1 MLLKLMIKFVCNFCC
16 EGCFDALERRM
27 FMLNIRIRSRNLKFQ
42 LQGKLK
48 CNFSCYNLMW

>member
-1 MLLKLMIKFVCNFCC
+1 MLLKVMIKFACNFCC
-16 EGCFDALERRM
+16 EGCFDTLERRM